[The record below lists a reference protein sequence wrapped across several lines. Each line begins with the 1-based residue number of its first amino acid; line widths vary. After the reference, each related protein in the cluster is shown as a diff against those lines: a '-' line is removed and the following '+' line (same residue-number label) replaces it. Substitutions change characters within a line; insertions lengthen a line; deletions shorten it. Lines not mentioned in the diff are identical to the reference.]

1 MPGLWVLHTSLSL
14 PLILNTQ
21 GKSFV
26 RNIEVT
32 VPGFSRAAPDH
43 MNLTWVEPW
52 LATALSFS
60 ELWAAIA
67 GSLLGLTSPEA
78 L

>member
-1 MPGLWVLHTSLSL
+1 M
-14 PLILNTQ
+14 
-21 GKSFV
+21 
-26 RNIEVT
+26 T

-43 MNLTWVEPW
+43 MHLAWVEPW